1 MRSTRQAAGVAL
13 LLSLLPGRSAPGP
26 LASPDLV
33 LADVTIVDGSG
44 APARPRQVILIEG
57 GRITAVLP
65 ASDPA
70 AVAGI
75 QAATGAGGQV
85 LRGGWVIPG
94 LIDGHVHLGTSAR
107 DPELTERLL
116 RATVLGGVT
125 TLRDMGGDT
134 ARVAAA
140 ARLAEQAPTPRVFS
154 SYLVGGPAGRDLP
167 GRRVFTPGTDP
178 AAVVREAVAAGA
190 AGLKLYD
197 DLDSMAVQSLAAA
210 ARAAGLRVWGHAAI
224 GPASPSVAVSA
235 GLASLAHADQLVWAA
250 ESSGRAGGPDWR
262 ERRARLLAHT
272 VPEDPAIVALLRR
285 MAGAGAALDPTLTVI
300 AAAAADSTGTP
311 ADRARIRAVFQ
322 FACRATRLAHRLGV
336 PIVAGTDALG
346 GSTPN
351 LHAELQLL
359 VDSAGL
365 TPIEAIRAATG
376 TAARVLGAADSLGQV
391 APGMVADLVLLA
403 ADPASDIRN
412 TQRIVAVVRGGQ
424 VLRRDSPWRTPPLAQ
439 APDTVVPPV
448 ADRMARITG
457 QLGGAVTIA
466 GDPVGGLTLAERMAH
481 YRVPGVSLAVL
492 DGDSIAWVAAWGTT
506 ARAGGIPVTPATRFQ
521 AGSISKPVA
530 ALAVLQLA
538 GSGRVAL
545 DADLTDTLLA
555 WGVVP
560 EGARPGTPI
569 TLRRLLSHTAGLSVH
584 GFDGYAAGTALPTL
598 PQVLAGAPPA
608 NSGPIR
614 LTEPPGEAV
623 TYSGGGYVV
632 VQRWLEQGT
641 GRPFDRLADSL
652 VLGPL
657 GMGRSFFTAPGPGTR
672 DLASGHR
679 RDGTMLPGRWHR
691 YPEMAAASLWSTPSD
706 LARLVLAVQRGAR
719 GEPGPLAPAAV
730 REFLTPVLADA
741 GLGIFL
747 GGTPVTRFTHS
758 GSTEGYA
765 ALMVGGLDRGRGVI
779 VMTNGDGGADLAM
792 ELVRAVAREYH
803 WPDLAPVTRRVMPV
817 DEARRS
823 AVVGRYQ
830 LGPAWVIEVA
840 RDSLGLVAGPAGRR
854 PQRLY
859 PASER
864 EFFFTFTADLRIE
877 FVPGAAGGPDD
888 LLWVDGT
895 RMVRGHRL
903 P

>member
-1 MRSTRQAAGVAL
+1 MRSTRPAAGVAL
-13 LLSLLPGRSAPGP
+13 LLSLIPGRSAPAP
-26 LASPDLV
+26 LAAPDLV
-33 LADVTIVDGSG
+33 LADVAIVDGSG
-44 APARPRQVILIEG
+44 APARPRQVIFIQG

-70 AVAGI
+70 AAAGMR
-75 QAATGAGGQV
+75 AATGTGGQV
-85 LRGGWVIPG
+85 LHGGWVIPG
-94 LIDGHVHLGTSAR
+94 LIDGHVHLGTSTR

-116 RATVLGGVT
+116 RATVMGGVT
-125 TLRDMGGDT
+125 SVRDMGGDT

-140 ARLAEQAPTPRVFS
+140 ARLGARAPTPRVFS
-154 SYLVGGPAGRDLP
+154 SYLVGGPAGRPLP

-178 AAVVREAVAAGA
+178 SRVVREAVAAGA
-190 AGLKLYD
+190 TGLKLYD
-197 DLDSMAVQSLAAA
+197 DLDSLAVRSLAVA
-210 ARAAGLRVWGHAAI
+210 ARAAGLRVWGHASI
-224 GPASPSVAVSA
+224 GPSSPAVAVSS

-250 ESSGRAGGPDWR
+250 DSSGRTGGPDWR
-262 ERRARLLAHT
+262 ERRSQLLSRT

-285 MAGAGAALDPTLTVI
+285 MAEAGVALDPTLTVI
-300 AAAAADSTGTP
+300 ANAAADSTGTP
-311 ADRARIRAVFQ
+311 ADRARIRELFQ

-365 TPIEAIRAATG
+365 TPLEAIRAATG

-391 APGMVADLVLLA
+391 APGMLADLVLLA

-424 VLRRDSPWRTPPLAQ
+424 LLRPDGPWRTPPLAR

-448 ADRMARITG
+448 SERMARITG
-457 QLGGAVTIA
+457 RLGSAVTLA
-466 GDPVGGLTLAERMAH
+466 GDSMGGVTLADRMAH
-481 YRVPGVSLAVL
+481 HRVPGVSMAVV
-492 DGDSIAWVAAWGTT
+492 DGDSIAWAAAWGTT
-506 ARAGGIPVTPATRFQ
+506 ARTGGTPVTPATRFQ

-530 ALAVLQLA
+530 ALVALQLA
-538 GSGRVAL
+538 GSGQVAL
-545 DADLTDTLLA
+545 DADLTDTLQA

-560 EGARPGTPI
+560 DSARPAVPI

-584 GFDGYAAGTALPTL
+584 GFDGYAAGAALPTL
-598 PQVLAGAPPA
+598 PQVLAGVPPA
-608 NSGPIR
+608 NSEPIR
-614 LTEPPGEAV
+614 LTEVPGEAV

-632 VQRWLEQGT
+632 VQRWLEQQT
-641 GRPFDRLADSL
+641 GRRFDRLADRL

-657 GMGRSFFTAPGPGTR
+657 GLGRSFFTAPSPRTR

-679 RDGTMLPGRWHR
+679 RDGAMLPGRWHR
-691 YPEMAAASLWSTPSD
+691 YPEMTAASLWSTPTD

-719 GEPGPLAPAAV
+719 REPGPLPPAAV

-741 GLGIFL
+741 GLGVFL

-765 ALMVGGLDRGRGVI
+765 ALMVGGLDRGRGVV

-792 ELVRAVAREYH
+792 ELVRAVAREYR
-803 WPDLAPVTRRVMPV
+803 WPDLAPATRRIRPV
-817 DEARRS
+817 EEARLS

-830 LGPAWVIEVA
+830 LGPTWVIEVA
-840 RDSLGLVAGPAGRR
+840 RDSLGLIAGPAGRR
-854 PQRLY
+854 PQRLL
-859 PASER
+859 PASDR

-895 RMVRGHRL
+895 RMVRGRRL